1 MAMSIIALL
10 EMMRAFG
17 FDTVLIQNQ
26 HAQRSHYD
34 TAWTLNVLF
43 GVVLAL
49 VLVFVAGPAARFYEE
64 PRLELVIY
72 LLGLGFC
79 IEGFENI
86 GVVAF
91 RKELK
96 FSKEFVL
103 RVTKKLFAFTVALT
117 VAFTF
122 RNYWALVAGMV
133 VGKFVGVALS
143 YSMHPYRPRFALT
156 AWNELV
162 GFSKWLLVNN
172 IVYFI
177 NTRSADF
184 IIGKLAGARALG
196 LYAVSFEI
204 STLPT
209 TELVAPINRA
219 IFPGYSKIA
228 HDLSELRA
236 SVLEVGSMI
245 ALLALPAALGIVAT
259 AHLLVPVFLGN
270 QWLNTIPLIQ
280 VLAFYGA
287 IISLQTNHGAAFLA
301 LAKPKVVVML
311 GIVQSVILI
320 SLLLI
325 LTRKAGPVG
334 AAWAFLATALVL
346 VPVRYA
352 VLVYYLKLHLI
363 DIVDAMWRPLAAAAG
378 MLVTVNLVA
387 GYLGPADQLS
397 MQIAHLGLTVM
408 IGAAAY
414 PAYLVILWRLSGSP
428 DGAEATVLRNV
439 LPALKAVGSLAP
451 WR

>member
-1 MAMSIIALL
+1 
-10 EMMRAFG
+10 
-17 FDTVLIQNQ
+17 
-26 HAQRSHYD
+26 
-34 TAWTLNVLF
+34 
-43 GVVLAL
+43 
-49 VLVFVAGPAARFYEE
+49 
-64 PRLELVIY
+64 
-72 LLGLGFC
+72 
-79 IEGFENI
+79 
-86 GVVAF
+86 
-91 RKELK
+91 
-96 FSKEFVL
+96 
-103 RVTKKLFAFTVALT
+103 
-117 VAFTF
+117 
-122 RNYWALVAGMV
+122 
-133 VGKFVGVALS
+133 
-143 YSMHPYRPRFALT
+143 
-156 AWNELV
+156 
-162 GFSKWLLVNN
+162 
-172 IVYFI
+172 
-177 NTRSADF
+177 
-184 IIGKLAGARALG
+184 
-196 LYAVSFEI
+196 
-204 STLPT
+204 
-209 TELVAPINRA
+209 
-219 IFPGYSKIA
+219 
-228 HDLSELRA
+228 
-236 SVLEVGSMI
+236 
-245 ALLALPAALGIVAT
+245 
-259 AHLLVPVFLGN
+259 LLVPVFLGN